1 MSLVFGIPTIK
12 REKTSYLLDTLASLL
27 DGMSQE
33 DKDDCVI
40 VIFVGEV
47 NSSTYVYVIE
57 NTISTL
63 LNYCP
68 EETVSV
74 VFSKISKICP
84 EKHQDL
90 RENKTINKKKCFGKI
105 FLALRQRF
113 VWSTAL
119 FELGP
124 NLVPRLSLH
133 CLPLSLGAR
142 PWLQLVMGPHRIWV
156 GAGGGIVFLLWQTLW
171 VLAVAGNYL
180 LYWDSKSS
188 FAYF

>member
-47 NSSTYVYVIE
+47 KSSTYVYVIE
-57 NTISTL
+57 NTISAL

-74 VFSKISKICP
+74 VFSKICP

-90 RENKTINKKKCFGKI
+90 RENKKINKTK
-105 FLALRQRF
+105 
-113 VWSTAL
+113 
-119 FELGP
+119 
-124 NLVPRLSLH
+124 
-133 CLPLSLGAR
+133 
-142 PWLQLVMGPHRIWV
+142 
-156 GAGGGIVFLLWQTLW
+156 VFW
-171 VLAVAGNYL
+171 
-180 LYWDSKSS
+180 
-188 FAYF
+188 